1 MTGLHQYLRHFA
13 NACPHKVAIED
24 GALGITYG
32 QLNSMA
38 NGLCGHLVGLGV
50 RPGDRVGIY
59 LPKSIDAVAAMHGIM
74 KAGAAYVPVDPAA
87 PPSRNAFIHHD
98 CSVRV
103 ALVHARYESGYRLA
117 FAEMGHLPA
126 LLIVPEAAERSGL
139 ETLYNLGVQHN
150 GAVETAPDDLA
161 YILYTSG
168 STGKP
173 KGVMLTHRNATSF
186 VDWCSETFAPEVSD
200 RCSSHAPFHFDLS
213 ILDIY
218 LAFKH
223 GCTLVLIPD
232 GLGKEPAGLASFIAE
247 KQISIW
253 YSAPSILAMLAQFGR
268 LQQYDFSELRL
279 VLFAGEVFPV
289 KHLRALKQLVPHPD
303 YYNLYGPTETNV
315 CTFFKIPQVVP
326 DDRDSPYPIG
336 QPCSHLE
343 AKVVDEQDVTV
354 VRGAEGELVVR
365 GPGVTQGYWNLPERN
380 EQAFLIDGTGGQGW
394 YRTGDIVKED
404 PPDGYIY
411 LGRRDRMIKKRGYR
425 IELGEIEACLY
436 GHPDIKEAGTVSHT
450 DSDGELKV
458 TAFITSVG
466 GSKLSVI
473 SLKQYCARRLPLY
486 MVPDLFHQRPALPR
500 TSTDK
505 VDYQQLLK
513 LLGN

>member
-1 MTGLHQYLRHFA
+1 MAGLHEYLQHSA
-13 NACPHKVAIED
+13 NACPQKVAIED
-24 GALGITYG
+24 GDLSITYG
-32 QLNSMA
+32 ELDSLSNRV
-38 NGLCGHLVGLGV
+38 CGHLKSLGV
-50 RPGDRVGIY
+50 LPGDRVGIY

-74 KAGAAYVPVDPAA
+74 KAGAAYVPVDPSA

-103 ALVHARYESGYRLA
+103 ALVHARFETGYRQA
-117 FAEMGHLPA
+117 FAELGPLPV
-126 LLIVPEAAERSGL
+126 LLMVAEAAEGPGL
-139 ETLYNLGVQHN
+139 GTLSSREHN
-150 GAVETAPDDLA
+150 GTAPTAPDYLA

-218 LAFKH
+218 LALKH

-232 GLGKEPAGLASFIAE
+232 GLGKEPVGLAPFIAE
-247 KQISIW
+247 KQISVW
-253 YSAPSILAMLAQFGR
+253 YSAPSILGLLAQFGK

-336 QPCSHLE
+336 HTCSHLE
-343 AKVVDEQDVTV
+343 AKVVDEHGLTV
-354 VRGAEGELVVR
+354 AGGAEGELVVR
-365 GPGVTQGYWNLPERN
+365 GPAVTQGYWNLPERN
-380 EQAFLIDGTGGQGW
+380 EQAFLIDGTAGQGW

-404 PPDGYIY
+404 PADGYIY

-436 GHPDIKEAGTVSHT
+436 GHPDIKEAGTVAHT
-450 DSDGELKV
+450 GSDGELKV
-458 TAFITSVG
+458 IAFITPVG
-466 GSKLSVI
+466 GGKLSVI
-473 SLKQYCARRLPLY
+473 SLKQYCAGRLPLY
-486 MVPDLFHQRPALPR
+486 MVPDLFQQRPSLPR

-505 VDYQQLLK
+505 VDYQQLLQ